1 MVITAIKQQ
10 VKNPERVSVF
20 VDGKYSFS
28 LSLDEL
34 LAERL
39 KQGIDI
45 DEPRLKVLKKLSAD
59 GKIRM
64 RALAWITSRPHS
76 TREFTDYLRRKKV
89 EPEQVESLI
98 TDFTSRG
105 YLDDEYF
112 AKWFTEGRRNKNKST
127 RAIVSELRSK
137 GIDQVTIQNVVT
149 EEGQDSEKAALKQT
163 LNKLSKRPRYQDQ
176 EKLVR
181 YLLSKGFNYGD
192 IKEQLADDSALPPEP
207 ELQS

>member
-1 MVITAIKQQ
+1 MNITAIKQQ

-20 VDGKYSFS
+20 VEGKYSFS

-39 KQGIDI
+39 KQGQEV
-45 DEPRLKVLKKLSAD
+45 DELGIKRLKKISAD
-59 GKIRM
+59 GKLRM

-98 TDFTSRG
+98 VDFTGRG

-112 AKWFTEGRRNKNKST
+112 AKWFAEGRRNKSKST
-127 RAIVSELRSK
+127 RAITAELRSK
-137 GIDQVTIQNVVT
+137 GISPVTIQNIV
-149 EEGQDSEKAALKQT
+149 SEDEKSLDKAALKVI